1 MNIATNQ
8 LFIFQRAVGW
18 FPVHEKTILFLIS
31 GRFLSKGKKDEIKK
45 EKN

>member
-18 FPVHEKTILFLIS
+18 FPVHEKDYFIFNKWSLFKQ
-31 GRFLSKGKKDEIKK
+31 RKKG
-45 EKN
+45 